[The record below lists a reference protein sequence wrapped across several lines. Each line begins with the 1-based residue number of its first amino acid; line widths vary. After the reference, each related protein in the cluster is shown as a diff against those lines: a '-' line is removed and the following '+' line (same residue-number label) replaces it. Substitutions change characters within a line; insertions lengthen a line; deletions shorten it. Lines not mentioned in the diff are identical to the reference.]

1 MFPWKTKKGETFQ
14 KQRFFFVNSIFIR
27 FLTSFVLSFPMHCS
41 LTLKKPFCIF
51 FISFSSISNQLL
63 VWNLGLFSNCFSSQ
77 KKWGT
82 KKLRC
87 PNNSDALVFVWTASF
102 KRPLLCLASKSVL
115 KFNEAA
121 ATHLEVSL
129 FYDGLQLCLQ
139 FWKENCF
146 CIENILI
153 EE

>member
-14 KQRFFFVNSIFIR
+14 KQSFFSSIQF
-27 FLTSFVLSFPMHCS
+27 SFVFLPLLFFLFQCIVLKSSRNHFAFSSS
-41 LTLKKPFCIF
+41 L
-51 FISFSSISNQLL
+51 SSISNQLL